1 MLPLG
6 GGNTSFLIHK
16 SFLAATKSSHHR
28 FLPLMQVAVSIK
40 MYSQSFSS
48 FEKPASST
56 NNVIYDLFCILHDFQ
71 LASVGEGL

>member
-1 MLPLG
+1 
-6 GGNTSFLIHK
+6 
-16 SFLAATKSSHHR
+16 
-28 FLPLMQVAVSIK
+28 MQVAVSIK